1 MKNKKLTDIGS
12 KHILSAWF
20 NAEGTKLV
28 LVEQCTA
35 DEIRVVISMPQSV
48 MVSLSDNNV
57 ITIKPHSRTVSM
69 AALIKRLN
77 LYTKWRSEFNGG
89 KYYVQ
94 CWT

>member
-48 MVSLSDNNV
+48 MVSLSDSNV

>member
-48 MVSLSDNNV
+48 MVSLSDSNV
-57 ITIKPHSRTVSM
+57 ITIKPHSRTVSV

-77 LYTKWRSEFNGG
+77 LSSYWRSQFDAG
-89 KYYVQ
+89 KYYVKYL
-94 CWT
+94 T